1 MFENMNVFPKERQ
14 QAAKSPL
21 QKALDQLHNTIQ
33 TGGTQFANASVTKT
47 FLGMES
53 VSDDIL
59 MDTKNTFVAAL
70 EDFSSQFNSTDDNF
84 QINGQSGQV
93 ESFESALYDLRGEKI
108 SGVPAFNVEAAAHA
122 AVAVGAPND
131 YHQRATK
138 VSPSLEDVSLYQNI
152 ISGPAGSM
160 PVVDSVSMESY
171 DTQALNNYAAMS
183 IAFNGGGAR
192 QDAFGELFF
201 DTKVCPADQTGHQLE
216 IRPTMIMRDPRHGDS
231 GRPMEFG
238 RRRLLDAVYD
248 DSILASE
255 STALIPFLDA
265 GTNDTY
271 FFEEGDVALP
281 NRTVD
286 GVDIPTGFLRAG
298 PEMDLLSLTAHPG
311 LLDNGV
317 LDFTDSIDPPL
328 NIKTLLVKISDGTDT
343 EYLSFDTTMMQGNQF
358 HTPAEGKGRDQTLQW
373 NLKGLVVRKSKTQ
386 LDGTTS
392 TLLGPLGAN
401 DWSIGLKGLISG
413 YANLQKGNI
422 QIPKVEL
429 SLASITDVAGESVS
443 TTGGAGKTFAD
454 ALTTIEVVG
463 WVPEGTRSNLN
474 LRQRGLILTYE
485 TSRFRFAPPLQ
496 APLSVVIPTS
506 KTGADAVELEALT
519 SAARVRNSNNAV
531 IALFNYADM
540 LERYTNNAG
549 EIGYL
554 QGPGAQVLRPC
565 YIEREVDVDARIT
578 TISSYTRELDVNA
591 ILINEIR
598 DVAHELLYKSGYQAA
613 LEHASLGSNVKPVLC
628 IGTDPRTQRY
638 LTIKGDPRTSG
649 IAMDSQIATTIN
661 RRLRSSAN
669 DEGFIFLTF
678 KRPGVAAQGI
688 DPLSFGFHSWT
699 PELVSVNPISR
710 NGQTSRE
717 LTVQPRS
724 MHFPIM
730 PVMAKL
736 KIVNLIKAATSQ

>member
-1 MFENMNVFPKERQ
+1 MFENINVFPKERQ

-21 QKALDQLHNTIQ
+21 QKALDQLQNTIQ
-33 TGGTQFANASVTKT
+33 TGGNQFANASVTKT

-53 VSDDIL
+53 ASDDVL
-59 MDTKNTFVAAL
+59 ADTKNTFVAAL
-70 EDFSSQFNSTDDNF
+70 ESFSSEFNSTSDHF
-84 QINGQSGQV
+84 QINGDET
-93 ESFESALYDLRGEKI
+93 ESFESALYDLKGEKI
-108 SGVPAFNVEAAAHA
+108 AGVNAFNAEAAAHA
-122 AVAVGAPND
+122 AVAVGSPNE
-131 YHQRATK
+131 YHQAATK
-138 VSPSLEDVSLYQNI
+138 MSTSLEDVSMYQHI

-216 IRPTMIMRDPRHGDS
+216 IRPTMIMRDPRHGDT
-231 GRPMEFG
+231 GKPMEFG

-255 STALIPFLDA
+255 STALVPFLDA
-265 GTNDTY
+265 GTNDNY
-271 FFEEGDVALP
+271 FYTDGSVALP
-281 NRTVD
+281 DRTVD
-286 GVDIPTGFLRAG
+286 GVSVTTGFLKAG
-298 PEMDLLSLTAHPG
+298 PEMDLLALTAHPG
-311 LLDNGV
+311 LLDNNI

-328 NIKTLLVKISDGTDT
+328 NVKTLLVKVSDGTAT
-343 EYLSFDTTMMQGNQF
+343 EYLSFDTTMIQGNQF
-358 HTPAEGKGRDQTLQW
+358 HTPAEGKGRDQALHW
-373 NLKGLVVRKSKTQ
+373 NLKGLVVRKDKKL

-392 TLLGPLGAN
+392 TLLADLTTN
-401 DWSIGLKGLISG
+401 DWSMNLKGLISG
-413 YANLQKGNI
+413 HANLQKGNV

-429 SLASITDVAGESVS
+429 AVAGLVDASGEEVSITSGTGKAFADTLAS
-443 TTGGAGKTFAD
+443 
-454 ALTTIEVVG
+454 IEVVG
-463 WVPEGTRSNLN
+463 WVPDGTRSNLN

-540 LERYTNNAG
+540 LDRYTNNAG
-549 EIGYL
+549 EIGDL

-565 YIEREVDVDARIT
+565 YISREIDVDARIT

-649 IAMDSQIATTIN
+649 IAIDSQIATTIN
-661 RRLRSSAN
+661 KRMRSATA
-669 DEGFIFLTF
+669 DEAFIFLTF

-730 PVMAKL
+730 PVLAKL
-736 KIVNLIKAATSQ
+736 KITNLIKAATSN